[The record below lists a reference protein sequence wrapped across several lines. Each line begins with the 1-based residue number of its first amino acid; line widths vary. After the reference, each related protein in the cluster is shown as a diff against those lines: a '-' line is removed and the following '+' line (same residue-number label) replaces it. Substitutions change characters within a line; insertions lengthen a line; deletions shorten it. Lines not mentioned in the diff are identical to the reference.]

1 MKFLQVFL
9 IWAENT
15 AFFAPAPPRNRGR
28 RGRGGNRQTPASSA
42 QRQARAI
49 FFIFAS
55 LFFAGGVDLQGKR
68 DYNGHVRAG
77 ALILPCLKAR
87 VRAVRRHIPPS
98 SPPMAGA
105 VSHKWTLVLRSA
117 ILRDKFKIAKLM
129 CALCRKLPWR
139 RTPGF
144 PKETH
149 EISFRQFE
157 KKSVNKNHGASKT
170 TLLRSATLFARAALL
185 RKSEAKRVILLRK
198 SLRRE
203 KPGAEAALA
212 ANAGFSKRN
221 SRKLFLS
228 VQKQFREL

>member
-15 AFFAPAPPRNRGR
+15 AFFAPAPSRNRGR
-28 RGRGGNRQTPASSA
+28 RGRSSRRRHPFMKL
-42 QRQARAI
+42 QMHARVN

-87 VRAVRRHIPPS
+87 VRAVRRHILPS

-157 KKSVNKNHGASKT
+157 KKSVNK
-170 TLLRSATLFARAALL
+170 
-185 RKSEAKRVILLRK
+185 IIM
-198 SLRRE
+198 
-203 KPGAEAALA
+203 
-212 ANAGFSKRN
+212 
-221 SRKLFLS
+221 LFLWRFFDD
-228 VQKQFREL
+228 QDDD

>member
-87 VRAVRRHIPPS
+87 VRAVRRHIPPPLHRLWPEPS
-98 SPPMAGA
+98 RTSG
-105 VSHKWTLVLRSA
+105 H
-117 ILRDKFKIAKLM
+117 
-129 CALCRKLPWR
+129 LCFGQRFCV
-139 RTPGF
+139 TN
-144 PKETH
+144 
-149 EISFRQFE
+149 S
-157 KKSVNKNHGASKT
+157 
-170 TLLRSATLFARAALL
+170 
-185 RKSEAKRVILLRK
+185 K
-198 SLRRE
+198 SLSSCVRYAESYPGGERRVFQ
-203 KPGAEAALA
+203 KKLTR
-212 ANAGFSKRN
+212 FLFVSSKRN
-221 SRKLFLS
+221 L
-228 VQKQFREL
+228 

>member
-42 QRQARAI
+42 QRQARAN

-77 ALILPCLKAR
+77 ALILPCLKAHIA
-87 VRAVRRHIPPS
+87 RAAYAEAAP
-98 SPPMAGA
+98 
-105 VSHKWTLVLRSA
+105 
-117 ILRDKFKIAKLM
+117 
-129 CALCRKLPWR
+129 R